1 MSKIKILPIIL
12 VLIVLCAC
20 NSAKVKPVSDALK
33 LTAHISYFNKEYTC
47 ETEIQKNGDMTLVLT
62 QPQIMSGAKIVL
74 TENEAYA
81 EFQDIKYPIDI
92 NRAGGAP
99 YFVLG
104 ALRDTKGKWAEKTDK
119 EYVLTGEFAGEKYEI
134 TYAATGIPIK
144 LTADNIMVEFMNVEI
159 IK

>member
-12 VLIVLCAC
+12 VLTFLCAC

-33 LTAHISYFNKEYTC
+33 FTAHISYFNKEYTC
-47 ETEIQKNGDMTLVLT
+47 ETEIQKNGDMTLIIT
-62 QPQIMSGAKIVL
+62 EPEIMSGAKIVV

-81 EFQDIKYPIDI
+81 EFAEIKYPIDI

-104 ALRDTKGKWAEKTDK
+104 ALRDAKEKTAVKRDS
-119 EYVLTGEFAGEKYEI
+119 EYAITGEVAGEKYEI
-134 TYAATGIPIK
+134 IYAVTGIPIK
-144 LTADNIMVEFMNVEI
+144 LTADNITVEFLNAEI